1 MSVFI
6 DRNFLLQVSP
16 KLQKFT
22 KKKDDLYNFRCP
34 LCGDSQKNKSKCRG
48 YIYRK
53 KNDYFYMCHN
63 CHASTTFYNFLKQVD
78 PKLLEEYSLERYK
91 NSANTNSSEPTFS
104 EAKIQPV
111 FVKKM
116 DIPSIESLSEEH
128 FAKTYVMGRKIPESM
143 FSNLYYAED
152 FKAFVDSIGVEKD
165 NLMENDRRLVI
176 PFHDKQGN
184 LTGFQG
190 RALGDSKIRYI
201 TIKLMDDVPRLFG
214 LNKIDENEKVYVF
227 EGPIDSMFI
236 PNSIAVASSSL
247 ESAVSYIDKSKL
259 VLVFDNEPRNKEIV
273 KLMDHAIDNHFN
285 IVIWP
290 EMIKEKDINEMI
302 LAGFDSEE
310 LSDIMDKHTHVNLR
324 AKMEFI
330 NWKKV

>member
-1 MSVFI
+1 
-6 DRNFLLQVSP
+6 
-16 KLQKFT
+16 
-22 KKKDDLYNFRCP
+22 
-34 LCGDSQKNKSKCRG
+34 
-48 YIYRK
+48 
-53 KNDYFYMCHN
+53 MCHN

>member
-1 MSVFI
+1 
-6 DRNFLLQVSP
+6 
-16 KLQKFT
+16 
-22 KKKDDLYNFRCP
+22 
-34 LCGDSQKNKSKCRG
+34 
-48 YIYRK
+48 
-53 KNDYFYMCHN
+53 MCHN

-91 NSANTNSSEPTFS
+91 NSANTNSPEPTFS

-116 DIPSIESLSEEH
+116 DLPSIESLSKDH

-152 FKAFVDSIGVEKD
+152 FKTFVDSIGVEKD
-165 NLMENDRRLVI
+165 NLIENDRRLVI

-214 LNKIDENEKVYVF
+214 LNKINENEKVYVF

-247 ESAVSYIDKSKL
+247 ESAVSYIDKPKL